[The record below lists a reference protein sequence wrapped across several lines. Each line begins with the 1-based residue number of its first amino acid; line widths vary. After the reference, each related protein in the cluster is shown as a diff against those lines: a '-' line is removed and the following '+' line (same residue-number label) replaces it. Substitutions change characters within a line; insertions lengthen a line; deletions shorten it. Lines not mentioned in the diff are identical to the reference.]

1 MKTDPILLIG
11 GAGYVGNHAARTLRR
26 AHPDLPLLIGGRD
39 PSKAAPLVAELGNA
53 EAVAID
59 LSKDDLG
66 LGNRPVSGVGI
77 FLKDNH
83 TTAIRFAQNRGVPF
97 ASVSTVMIEMATEVA
112 AYIHNPR
119 STIVLSSE
127 WLAGAG
133 MLTTLHAA
141 KAYRQLETIKLVG
154 ILDPAD
160 MGGAAAAAD
169 STRLGPVMSGAMIRE
184 NGAYRW
190 LSGNDIPQ
198 RVTCVDGTA
207 IDGFAYG
214 VFDVQAL
221 TEATG
226 ARNVK
231 FVFAVANSAGSRAG
245 GPPSSEIVVELA
257 GTDHQ
262 GNPKRSRHAMVSMAG
277 QAAVT
282 GFGIALVLERA
293 TGLDGQPAPAHG
305 LYFVEGLLT
314 PEAYRNRATAAGFS
328 FLDL

>member
-11 GAGYVGNHAARTLRR
+11 GAGYVGNHAARTLRQ

-39 PSKAAPLVAELGNA
+39 PSRAAPLVAELGNA
-53 EAVAID
+53 EALAID
-59 LSKDDLG
+59 LSRDDLG
-66 LGNRPVSGVGI
+66 LGDRPVRGVGI
-77 FLKDNH
+77 FLKDNY
-83 TTAIRFAQNRGVPF
+83 TTAIRFAQRRGVPF
-97 ASVSTVMIEMATEVA
+97 ASISTVMIEMATEVA

-127 WLAGAG
+127 WLAGG
-133 MLTTLHAA
+133 GILTALHAA
-141 KAYRQLETIKLVG
+141 KDYRQLETIQMAG
-154 ILDPAD
+154 ILDPVD

-190 LSGNDIPQ
+190 LSGDEIAQ
-198 RVTCVDGTA
+198 TVTAVDGTR

-231 FVFAVANSAGSRAG
+231 FIFAITESAGTRAG
-245 GPPSSEIVVELA
+245 GPPSSEIVVELS
-257 GTDHQ
+257 GIGHD
-262 GNPKRSRHAMVSMAG
+262 GNPKQSRHAMVSMAG

-282 GFGIALVLERA
+282 GFGTALVLERA

-314 PEAYRNRATAAGFS
+314 PEAYRDRAAAAGFA